1 MGNEFGD
8 TLVACVECGAVFVA
22 EKVTKDEG
30 LVETAA
36 KTGRPF
42 VGSGCPSCRSLKTE
56 VTGTP
61 FDSMSNPGRRGESS
75 WRLLKGPLRVP
86 RKS

>member
-1 MGNEFGD
+1 VGNEFGD
-8 TLVACVECGAVFVA
+8 TLVACVECGVVLVA
-22 EKVTKDEG
+22 EKVTTDEN

-42 VGSGCPSCRSLKTE
+42 VGRVCFVCRLSE
-56 VTGTP
+56 GAV
-61 FDSMSNPGRRGESS
+61 SAS

-86 RKS
+86 RK